1 MDIFVSILL
10 YGQYVW
16 LLASSKYF
24 QTAYNIVTESPNTF
38 IPLIIANNTT
48 TKVGIV
54 CLNIPSMMEFCLA
67 CVYTGLVHVVIT
79 TVSSYVNM
87 F

>member
-1 MDIFVSILL
+1 MLL
-10 YGQYVW
+10 YDQYVW

-24 QTAYNIVTESPNTF
+24 QIAYSIVTKSPNTF
-38 IPLIIANNTT
+38 IPLTIANNT

-54 CLNIPSMMEFCLA
+54 CLIILSMMEICLA
-67 CVYTGLVHVVIT
+67 CVYTGLVHFVIT